1 MPRDR
6 ATTPPPPS
14 DLYVWLGNFVEEL
27 QRIRPHVSLKLANV
41 IGRQEY
47 VPARDP
53 KEAAAAYHARQE
65 PSLPA
70 KPAGKRKKR
79 ST

>member
-27 QRIRPHVSLKLANV
+27 QRVRPHVSLKLANV

-47 VPARDP
+47 VPTRDP

-65 PSLPA
+65 PDLPA
-70 KPAGKRKKR
+70 TPAAKRKR
-79 ST
+79 SK